1 MFIGE
6 IKRERDIYIKMHRL
20 VHIVLESCYTIYF
33 KTFFGYHKYMYSSV
47 TGMLM
52 ELGIPSFSRPT
63 FIHKYYSSFQNRL
76 KASDILV
83 KHIVAFNLW
92 Y

>member
-1 MFIGE
+1 MH
-6 IKRERDIYIKMHRL
+6 RDLRL
-20 VHIVLESCYTIYF
+20 VHIVVESCYTKCL

-63 FIHKYYSSFQNRL
+63 LIHNYYSSFQNRL
-76 KASDILV
+76 KTSDILV
-83 KHIVAFNLW
+83 KHIIAFNLW